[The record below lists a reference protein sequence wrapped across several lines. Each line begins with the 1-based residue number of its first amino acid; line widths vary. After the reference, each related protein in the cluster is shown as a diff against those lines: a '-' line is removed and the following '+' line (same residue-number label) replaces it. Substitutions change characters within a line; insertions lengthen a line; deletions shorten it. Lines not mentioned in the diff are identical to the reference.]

1 MLHPAKR
8 PFFLISDLNSNYVD
22 NFEESKRQDE
32 FLRSF
37 KTWKYSISL
46 LWHTEPS
53 HLCLVQSSISHSLVC
68 YPHFSAHL
76 SVLIHCSV
84 NQLWSEYFYS
94 SPLFHGLNQKRS
106 LNLYFHTP
114 GSRAVRRLSWF
125 PSLIRSPVQC
135 MNSISLPFQTLS
147 LPVCLA
153 LTHTELWALLG
164 AVLN

>member
-37 KTWKYSISL
+37 KTWKYSTVSV
-46 LWHTEPS
+46 HTEPS